1 MSLPGSSP
9 RFRPDAEALRRAQA
23 QRLYRLLTPA
33 VLAPEPPPGIR
44 PSAWQTAA
52 RRRLV
57 HCLAKGGYGPP
68 EIARAVGVDEAIV
81 RDMLATFRPVPPDP
95 AAMADFYAHCG
106 SIRHVAEAF
115 GVSHETARKHL
126 RQQGVEL
133 RPRGG
138 RRPGW
143 RERRA
148 GSTPA

>member
-9 RFRPDAEALRRAQA
+9 RFRPDPEALRRAKA

-33 VLAPEPPPGIR
+33 VLAPEPPPGIK

-81 RDMLATFRPVPPDP
+81 RDMLATFRPSPPDP
-95 AAMADFYAHCG
+95 VAMADFYEHSG
-106 SIRHVAEAF
+106 SLRHVAEAF
-115 GVSHETARKHL
+115 GVSHEHARKLLLHH
-126 RQQGVEL
+126 GVEL

-138 RRPGW
+138 RLSDW

-148 GSTPA
+148 P